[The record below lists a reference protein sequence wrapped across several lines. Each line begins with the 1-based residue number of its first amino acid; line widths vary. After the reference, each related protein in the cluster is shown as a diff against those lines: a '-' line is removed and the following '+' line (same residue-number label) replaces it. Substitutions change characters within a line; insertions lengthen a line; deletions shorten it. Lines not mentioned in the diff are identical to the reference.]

1 VRKRDLV
8 RQPVQL
14 ALFPLVVFTA
24 VGCQMM
30 HPSIPVAVTI
40 RDAETK
46 APIPGAEVVF
56 LYPTDDSSSHARDST
71 GKTDPYGVAQIR
83 AATGDDALP
92 QIKISA
98 PGYLPE
104 QKGVP
109 GDALRA
115 IKAAESFWSST
126 SHQTPV
132 EIAME
137 VYRGPVPTVELI
149 VANGFRG
156 LIKVEVRIRE
166 DVVYEPGQRVFPRN
180 VPSDGSVQVE
190 GPPILRHDRGPVFC
204 ARYGDDNALIP
215 TQDLKDDEIGFR
227 WLRCEGRTEF
237 FVIGTRAELEKYRR
251 ATAKGGGSDSGSDK
265 GSGKGGGRRG
275 GGGGGGS

>member
-1 VRKRDLV
+1 MRKRDLV
-8 RQPVQL
+8 RHLAQL
-14 ALFPLVVFTA
+14 VLFPLVIFTA

-30 HPSIPVAVTI
+30 HPSIPVAMTI

-71 GKTDPYGVAQIR
+71 GKTDPNGVAQIR
-83 AATGDDALP
+83 AVSADDALP
-92 QIKISA
+92 QVKISA

-104 QKGVP
+104 QKGLP

-115 IKAAESFWSST
+115 IKAANPFWSST
-126 SHQTPV
+126 SHQSPV

-137 VYRGPVPTVELI
+137 VYRGPVPTVELM
-149 VANGFRG
+149 VVNGYRG

-180 VPSDGSVQVE
+180 VPTDGSVQVE
-190 GPPILRHDRGPVFC
+190 GPPILRRDHGLVFC

-215 TQDLKDDEIGFR
+215 TQDLKDDEVGFR

-237 FVIGTRAELEKYRR
+237 FVIGTRADLEKFRR
-251 ATAKGGGSDSGSDK
+251 AAVKAGGSDSGSDK
-265 GSGKGGGRRG
+265 SSGKGGGRRG
-275 GGGGGGS
+275 GGGGGS